1 MIIMKP
7 DNPVWLGNVPVGEGY
22 PTVFVAEVGTF
33 FNKDIDLAE
42 SFVYAAKNAGAQV
55 FKTEILHTADV
66 CLKDTGTIHKYTHAT
81 GTHEEDY
88 RALVERKVVSFA
100 DYSRLF
106 AICRKEGI
114 PFIASVYDI
123 AGIDFLVKEGA
134 AGIKIPR
141 DSVSNVALLR
151 YSAKTGLPIIMDNG
165 GLYFEEIAKAIR
177 LVQSEGNCSVIVN
190 HHPACNPAPP
200 EAHNMRAI
208 MTYSRTFGIPV
219 GLACHYRGD
228 ELLYMCVGLGVN
240 LLEKGVVDDPDRVEQ
255 DIVSALAVSE
265 LPEVIRKIRNCWDAL
280 GQKLPVIREP
290 RDFTSWKCF
299 VALRKI
305 KKGETVSLEN
315 VSFAW
320 PPAGIRVEFW
330 DLIKDIPVLNDI
342 ESGFPLEWK
351 HFGLAE
357 GDAK

>member
-1 MIIMKP
+1 MKLN
-7 DNPVWLGNVPVGEGY
+7 NPVMLGNVPVGEGY

-42 SFVYAAKNAGAQV
+42 SFIYAAKNAGAQV

-66 CLKDTGTIHKYTHAT
+66 CLNGTGTIHKYTHAT

-123 AGIDFLVKEGA
+123 AGVDFLVKEGA

-141 DSVSNVALLR
+141 DSISNVALLR

-177 LVQSEGNCSVIVN
+177 LIQAEGNNSVIVN

-208 MTYSRTFGIPV
+208 MTYAKTFGMPV

-240 LLEKGVVDDPDRVEQ
+240 LLEKGVVDDPDRIEQ
-255 DIVSALAVSE
+255 DIVSALAISE
-265 LPEVIRKIRNCWDAL
+265 LPGVVKKVRNCWEAL
-280 GQKLPVIREP
+280 GNNFPVIKEP

-299 VALRKI
+299 VASKDI
-305 KKGETVSLEN
+305 KKGEKIDLEK

-320 PPAGIRVEFW
+320 PPVGISVEFW
-330 DLIKDIPVLNDI
+330 DLVKDSPVLEDI
-342 ESGFPLEWK
+342 QSGSPLLWH
-351 HFGLAE
+351 HFGLGKGE
-357 GDAK
+357 KNG

>member
-1 MIIMKP
+1 MELN
-7 DNPVWLGNVPVGEGY
+7 NPVWLGNVPVGEGY

-33 FNKDIDLAE
+33 FNKDIGLAE
-42 SFVYAAKNAGAQV
+42 SFIYAAKDAGAQI
-55 FKTEILHTADV
+55 FKTEILHTADI
-66 CLKDTGTIHKYTHAT
+66 CLKDTGVIHKYSHAK

-88 RALVERKVVSFA
+88 RALVERKVVPFS

-123 AGIDFLVKEGA
+123 AGVDFLVKEGA

-141 DSVSNVALLR
+141 DSVSNIVLLK

-177 LVQSEGNCSVIVN
+177 LIQAEGNNSVIVN

-208 MTYSRTFGIPV
+208 QTYAKTFGIPV

-240 LLEKGVVDDPDRVEQ
+240 LLEKGVVDDPDRIEQ
-255 DIVSALAVSE
+255 DIVSALAVAE
-265 LPEVIRKIRNCWDAL
+265 LATVVKKVRNCWEAM
-280 GQKLPVIREP
+280 GQRLPVIKEP
-290 RDFTSWKCF
+290 RDYTSWKC
-299 VALRKI
+299 VSALKDI
-305 KKGETVSLEN
+305 KKGEKVSLET

-320 PPAGIRVEFW
+320 PPLG
-330 DLIKDIPVLNDI
+330 IPVADWEKIEGKAFSRDI
-342 ESGFPLEWK
+342 MKGDSVKWEDLE
-351 HFGLAE
+351 G
-357 GDAK
+357 

>member
-1 MIIMKP
+1 MKLN
-7 DNPVWLGNVPVGEGY
+7 NPVMLGNVPVGEGY

-42 SFVYAAKNAGAQV
+42 SFIYAAKNAGAQV

-66 CLKDTGTIHKYTHAT
+66 CLNGTGTIHKYTHAT

-123 AGIDFLVKEGA
+123 AGVDFLVKEGA

-141 DSVSNVALLR
+141 DSISNVALLR

-177 LVQSEGNCSVIVN
+177 LIQAEGNNSVIVN

-208 MTYSRTFGIPV
+208 MTYAKTFGMPV

-240 LLEKGVVDDPDRVEQ
+240 LLEKGVVDDPDRIEQ
-255 DIVSALAVSE
+255 DIVSALAISE
-265 LPEVIRKIRNCWDAL
+265 LPGVVKKVRNCWEAL
-280 GQKLPVIREP
+280 GRNLPVIKEP

-299 VALRKI
+299 SALRDI
-305 KKGETVSLEN
+305 KKGEKVSLETI
-315 VSFAW
+315 SFAW
-320 PPAGIRVEFW
+320 PPKGIPVADWERIEGRLFS
-330 DLIKDIPVLNDI
+330 KDIEKGAPVNWEDI
-342 ESGFPLEWK
+342 E
-351 HFGLAE
+351 
-357 GDAK
+357 

>member
-1 MIIMKP
+1 MALN
-7 DNPVWLGNVPVGEGY
+7 NPVWLGNVPVGEGH

-42 SFVYAAKNAGAQV
+42 KFIYAAKEAGAQV

-66 CLKDTGTIHKYTHAT
+66 CLKDTGLIHKYNHAG

-88 RALVERKVVSFA
+88 RALVERKVVPLS

-106 AICRKEGI
+106 AICRKENI

-123 AGIDFLVKEGA
+123 AGVDFLVKEGA

-141 DSVSNVALLR
+141 DSVSNIVLLR
-151 YSAKTGLPIIMDNG
+151 YSARTGLPIIMDNG

-177 LVQSEGNCSVIVN
+177 LIQAEGNNSVIVN

-200 EAHNMRAI
+200 EAHNMKAI
-208 MTYSRTFGIPV
+208 MTYAKTFGIPV

-240 LLEKGVVDDPDRVEQ
+240 LLEKGVVDDPDRIEQ

-265 LPEVIRKIRNCWDAL
+265 LATVVKKVRNCWEAL
-280 GQKLPVIREP
+280 GKKLPVIKEP

-299 VALRKI
+299 VTLRDI
-305 KKGETVSLEN
+305 KKGETISLEN

-320 PPAGIRVEFW
+320 PPIGIHVEFW

-342 ESGFPLEWK
+342 KSGSPLDWA
-351 HFGLAE
+351 HFGLE
-357 GDAK
+357 YGGKK